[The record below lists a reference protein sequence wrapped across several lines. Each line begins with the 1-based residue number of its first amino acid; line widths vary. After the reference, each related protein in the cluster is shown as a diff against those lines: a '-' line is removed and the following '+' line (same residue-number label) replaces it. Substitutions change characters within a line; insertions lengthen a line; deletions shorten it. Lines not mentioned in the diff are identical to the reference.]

1 MRHVT
6 GRVGGLFADREI
18 ARLMALA
25 LVVVL
30 VFSLTTRSFFT
41 LINFQSMG
49 FQVAEVGL
57 LSLAVMLSMLTGGID
72 LSIVS
77 VAGISAVVTTFLSK
91 AADTSSQT
99 GPLLVAETAGFIIL
113 GVLAG
118 TACGVMNGLLVT
130 RLRIPPILATLGTMQ
145 LLNGVAIIVTGGK
158 AVYGLPDILLDMG
171 NGTIVGVPI
180 PLLVLLVAATLTAV
194 FINRTGMGLRLKL
207 VGANPVTAR
216 YSGLD
221 NDRVLMATYVA
232 SALLASTAG
241 IVIGARSAAA
251 NADYGASYVLLAIV
265 IVVLGGVNPNGG
277 SGTVGGVLLAAFTLQ
292 MISSGFNQ
300 VGLNSFIYLIAQGGI
315 LVTVIA
321 LTLLSGRFAVAW
333 PRRRR
338 GPPAS
343 GPTEPPPSAAPSA
356 GGEPR
361 EWDDITG
368 SDGHAPSH

>member
-1 MRHVT
+1 MPS
-6 GRVGGLFADREI
+6 RVVGNLLADRDI
-18 ARLMALA
+18 VRLMAIA
-25 LVVVL
+25 LVVVV

-57 LSLAVMLSMLTGGID
+57 LSLAVMVSMLTGGID

-77 VAGISAVVTTFLSK
+77 VAGISAVVMTFLFR
-91 AADTSSQT
+91 AADTASAT
-99 GPLLVAETAGFIIL
+99 GLLLVTETVGFVGLAMVAGI
-113 GVLAG
+113 
-118 TACGVMNGLLVT
+118 ACGVLNGLLIT

-145 LLNGVAIIVTGGK
+145 LLNGIVIIVTGGR
-158 AVYGLPDILLDMG
+158 AVYGLPDIMLSMG
-171 NGTIVGVPI
+171 NGHVGWIPI
-180 PLLVLLVAATLTAV
+180 PLLVLLIGATLTAV

-221 NDRVLMATYVA
+221 NDRVLMATYVV
-232 SALLASTAG
+232 SALLASAAG
-241 IVIGARSAAA
+241 VVIGARSAAA
-251 NADYGASYVLLAIV
+251 NADYGSSYVLLAIV

-315 LVTVIA
+315 LLSVIA
-321 LTLLSGRFAVAW
+321 LTLLSGRFRVPW
-333 PRRRR
+333 RSRRRR
-338 GPPAS
+338 APAS
-343 GPTEPPPSAAPSA
+343 EPSPPSSAIPSA
-356 GGEPR
+356 TGESLEQGRVEQDADSRGPL
-361 EWDDITG
+361 
-368 SDGHAPSH
+368 S

>member
-1 MRHVT
+1 MV
-6 GRVGGLFADREI
+6 GRLFGDRET

-25 LVVVL
+25 FVVVV

-77 VAGISAVVTTFLSK
+77 VAGISAVVMTFMSK
-91 AADTSSQT
+91 AADTASLT
-99 GPLLVAETAGFIIL
+99 GPVLIAETLGFV
-113 GVLAG
+113 VLALLAG
-118 TACGVMNGLLVT
+118 AACGVMNGLLIT

-145 LLNGVAIIVTGGK
+145 LLNGVVIIVTGGR
-158 AVYGLPDILLDMG
+158 AVYGLPDILLNMG
-171 NGTIVGVPI
+171 NGTLGGVPI
-180 PLLVLLVAATLTAV
+180 PLLVLLVAAVLTAL

-221 NDRVLMATYVA
+221 NDRVLMATYIA

-277 SGTVGGVLLAAFTLQ
+277 SGTVVGVLLAAFTLQ

-321 LTLLSGRFAVAW
+321 LTLLSGRFSVAW
-333 PRRRR
+333 PGRRRL
-338 GPPAS
+338 PPAS
-343 GPTEPPPSAAPSA
+343 GPTNAPPAAPASAEPPAQGSA
-356 GGEPR
+356 
-361 EWDDITG
+361 TG
-368 SDGHAPSH
+368 ADSLGPLP